1 MDLLALVEAAPHIA
15 LQLSPNSTSLQQQA
29 SRVRRRFTISE
40 KLFKRMTWSEFVKA
54 ALDPDQSRRSRRQ
67 MLMVW

>member
-15 LQLSPNSTSLQQQA
+15 LQLSPNSTNLQQQV

-54 ALDPDQSRRSRRQ
+54 AQDPDQSRHLKRRMQ
-67 MLMVW
+67 MDW